1 MQAGELI
8 VTGKDKAIIP
18 LHGLPLEVKVRFR
31 NPLDHVPCNPQHEDC
46 LEYEVQ
52 SSGHHHHHSHHC
64 GFVLVIKWHVSGVRE
79 IVWRVH
85 Y

>member
-18 LHGLPLEVKVRFR
+18 LHGYPREVNCHFKHG
-31 NPLDHVPCNPQHEDC
+31 LDMVPCNPHHNDE
-46 LEYEVQ
+46 LEYEVHT
-52 SSGHHHHHSHHC
+52 SHHHHG
-64 GFVLVIKWHVSGVRE
+64 GFVLIIQWHVSGVRE
-79 IVWRVH
+79 ITWHVH